1 MDCKILIV
9 DDHLVVREGLKM
21 ILETEEKYKV
31 IGEAANGNE
40 ALAFMEKFM
49 PDLVL
54 MDLNMPQL
62 NGLETIEAM
71 IGRGID
77 IPVVILTTYNEDE
90 WMMQGLALG
99 AKGYLLKDTDREHLF
114 RTIDAAQRGETL
126 LQPDILT
133 RVLAAQRERLK
144 PTPTEPIASSL
155 TEKERQVLQA
165 AALGLRSKEI
175 AVQLEISE
183 RTVKAYLTNVYNKLG
198 VDSRSQAVAM
208 AVELG
213 IVKV

>member
-40 ALAFMEKFM
+40 ALALMEKVM

-126 LQPDILT
+126 LQPDILS

-144 PTPTEPIASSL
+144 PTPTERFATSL
-155 TEKERQVLQA
+155 TEKEQQVLQA

-213 IVKV
+213 IVKA

>member
-1 MDCKILIV
+1 MTCKILIV

-21 ILETEEKYKV
+21 ILETEEKYNV
-31 IGEAANGNE
+31 IGQAANGKE
-40 ALAFMEKFM
+40 ALGFMEKYS

-54 MDLNMPQL
+54 MDLYMPQM
-62 NGLETIEAM
+62 NGLETMEAM
-71 IGRGID
+71 NSRGIQ

-114 RTIDAAQRGETL
+114 RTIDAALRGETL
-126 LQPDILT
+126 LQPDILS
-133 RVLAAQRERLK
+133 RVMAAQRARLQ
-144 PTPTEPIASSL
+144 PTPTERIASSL
-155 TEKERQVLQA
+155 TEKEQQVLQA
-165 AALGLRSKEI
+165 AAQGLRSKEI
-175 AVQLEISE
+175 AALLDISE

-198 VDSRSQAVAM
+198 VDSRSQAVAV

-213 IVKV
+213 IVKA